1 MLSLPIHF
9 LSPRAPAGPFSFL
22 PQIISFDQDG
32 VVEGREVGVA
42 KSPVRLLE
50 RIEELRVLS
59 QVSEAGLLSSAEEA
73 GLFSKLEAAGAFS
86 KAEALLP
93 LADDLKLLSTAEALL
108 NVPSSYLFGIASL
121 LLVGGACVLLQLQ
134 IGPRHEAGW
143 ETGPGCWNVNG
154 SSHREPRAAAP
165 VSAAHM
171 RRRSVHVEFST
182 LWTRLARFCG
192 VCMLCYYLFAYISRD
207 LNSFVLYMHFY

>member
-1 MLSLPIHF
+1 MYLNYVRKTFLKKDVVFFGRPEILKSYEIRSLAVPGQYGPALSG
-9 LSPRAPAGPFSFL
+9 SGS
-22 PQIISFDQDG
+22 
-32 VVEGREVGVA
+32 
-42 KSPVRLLE
+42 E
-50 RIEELRVLS
+50 R
-59 QVSEAGLLSSAEEA
+59 
-73 GLFSKLEAAGAFS
+73 S

-108 NVPSSYLFGIASL
+108 NIPSSYLFGIASL

-134 IGPRHEAGW
+134 IGPRHEVGW
-143 ETGPGCWNVNG
+143 GTGPGCWNVNG

-171 RRRSVHVEFST
+171 RCRSVHVEFST

>member
-1 MLSLPIHF
+1 MPHAWLTRCLPPLTLF
-9 LSPRAPAGPFSFL
+9 LL

-32 VVEGREVGVA
+32 VFEGREVGVA
-42 KSPVRLLE
+42 KPPVRLLE

-59 QVSEAGLLSSAEEA
+59 QVSEAGLLSSAEDA

-121 LLVGGACVLLQLQ
+121 LLVGGAFRHVLLLAC
-134 IGPRHEAGW
+134 GLGGRGERG
-143 ETGPGCWNVNG
+143 EGRGG
-154 SSHREPRAAAP
+154 KPRARDVTAEAAAEVAAAARGAQQSVRARGGYLA
-165 VSAAHM
+165 VS
-171 RRRSVHVEFST
+171 
-182 LWTRLARFCG
+182 
-192 VCMLCYYLFAYISRD
+192 
-207 LNSFVLYMHFY
+207 

>member
-1 MLSLPIHF
+1 VFIVTLDWPAIRVLGM
-9 LSPRAPAGPFSFL
+9 PRAWLTRCLPPLTLFLL

-32 VVEGREVGVA
+32 VFEGREVGVA
-42 KSPVRLLE
+42 KPPVRLLQ

-59 QVSEAGLLSSAEEA
+59 QVSEAGLLSSAEDA

-121 LLVGGACVLLQLQ
+121 LLVGGAFRHVLLLAC
-134 IGPRHEAGW
+134 GLGGRGERGEGRGW
-143 ETGPGCWNVNG
+143 KARARDNTAE
-154 SSHREPRAAAP
+154 AAAEVAAAARGAQQSVRARGGYLA
-165 VSAAHM
+165 VS
-171 RRRSVHVEFST
+171 
-182 LWTRLARFCG
+182 
-192 VCMLCYYLFAYISRD
+192 
-207 LNSFVLYMHFY
+207 

>member
-1 MLSLPIHF
+1 MRHLPYVGA
-9 LSPRAPAGPFSFL
+9 LCSKRLADAVLAPAGPFSFL

-32 VVEGREVGVA
+32 VFEGREVGVA
-42 KSPVRLLE
+42 KPPVRLLE

-59 QVSEAGLLSSAEEA
+59 QVSEAGLLSSVEDA
-73 GLFSKLEAAGAFS
+73 GLLQGGGCRANM
-86 KAEALLP
+86 P

-108 NVPSSYLFGIASL
+108 NVPSSYHFGIASL

-143 ETGPGCWNVNG
+143 GTGPGCWNVNG

-171 RRRSVHVEFST
+171 RCRSVHVEFST
-182 LWTRLARFCG
+182 LWTHLARFCG
-192 VCMLCYYLFAYISRD
+192 VCMLCYYLFAYISRAI
-207 LNSFVLYMHFY
+207 SIALY

>member
-1 MLSLPIHF
+1 MVSSRAARLALQSRRCACWSASRSCACSRRSRRLACCRP
-9 LSPRAPAGPFSFL
+9 PRTLA
-22 PQIISFDQDG
+22 
-32 VVEGREVGVA
+32 
-42 KSPVRLLE
+42 
-50 RIEELRVLS
+50 
-59 QVSEAGLLSSAEEA
+59 
-73 GLFSKLEAAGAFS
+73 FSKLEAAGAFS

-171 RRRSVHVEFST
+171 RRRSLHVEFST